1 MMSKKFMRIKRVTIP
16 VISLVIMMSSLVGC
30 SVVRDDEL
38 RELINAGESV
48 TIEYAVPDY
57 QSADLQ
63 EVADFE
69 WTELDQLQTY
79 NKGFRQTVDE
89 VFNINIVTESGK
101 NGKNGVLFVDAEGKR
116 NGNAVLADAFGNKVF
131 VEKYWVDAKVKE
143 ALAKAATEAYS
154 DVPDTDHG
162 RVLAT
167 LNAYYNLFPS
177 ESEDKVEFNGYLT
190 RGEYLSGLYRVLN
203 GVQDGLLDAESV
215 YSKVGGKTSHTR
227 FLPSVEGLSY
237 LKTTNYS
244 LDDKTYRGAISR
256 IEGIYTIV
264 QALFVN
270 EYEVATEKMKSYDD
284 AKSGGNL
291 TEKLGFAGKQRA
303 ESYTLAY
310 MLKNPDK
317 GLQEELYRALVVAKE
332 QGIIASNES
341 RWDEPLTKGEALEML
356 VNALIAKSS
365 LTGYVVNKEYGDMVV
380 AVVPEDETPQGN
392 ESAVSENSEVDEIGI
407 VAIDPNTRPSD
418 VHDETYGQVWEYVDD
433 SYRESLRAG
442 MSKKEAL
449 EMADVFASI
458 FGTSLEDLN
467 KLIGYD
473 EVGYQRPVATKP
485 NVPSKPSTPSTPS
498 TPDNPSNPSTP
509 PPVVESEPKY
519 PISEHG
525 YEITPEDKN
534 GDGILDFLEE
544 SYIKSD
550 STVSVPSGTPNPLT
564 MP

>member
-1 MMSKKFMRIKRVTIP
+1 MRIKRVTIP

-38 RELINAGESV
+38 RELINSGESV

-57 QSADLQ
+57 QSADLE
-63 EVADFE
+63 EVADFQ
-69 WTELDQLQTY
+69 WIELDQLQTY

-89 VFNINIVTESGK
+89 IFNINIITEAGR

-116 NGNAVLADAFGNKVF
+116 NGNAVLADAFSNKVF
-131 VEKYWVDAKVKE
+131 MEKYWVDAKVKE
-143 ALAKAATEAYS
+143 ALAKAATEAYT
-154 DVPDTDHG
+154 DLPDTDHG

-177 ESEDKVEFNGYLT
+177 EVEDKAGLNEYLT
-190 RGEYLSGLYRVLN
+190 RAEYLSGLYRVFN
-203 GVQDGLLDAESV
+203 GVQEELTDDASIS
-215 YSKVGGKTSHTR
+215 SKVGGKTSHTR
-227 FLPSVEGLSY
+227 FLPSVEGISY

-244 LDDKTYRGAISR
+244 LDDKTYKGAISR
-256 IEGIYTIV
+256 IEGIYAIV
-264 QALFVN
+264 QALFSD
-270 EYEVATEKMKSYDD
+270 EYDVATEKMRCYAD
-284 AKSGGNL
+284 AKSGGDL
-291 TEKLGFAGKQRA
+291 TKKLGFAGKQRA

-332 QGIIASNES
+332 QGIITSNES
-341 RWDEPLTKGEALEML
+341 RWDEPLTREEALDMI
-356 VNALIAKSS
+356 VNGLIAKSR
-365 LTGYVVNKEYGDMVV
+365 LTGYVINTEYGDMVV
-380 AVVPEDETPQGN
+380 AVVPEDDTPQGN
-392 ESAVSENSEVDEIGI
+392 ESAVTENSEVDEIGV

-418 VHDETYGQVWEYVDD
+418 VHDETYGQIWQYVDD

-458 FGTSLEDLN
+458 FGTSVEDLN
-467 KLIGYD
+467 KLIGYN
-473 EVGYQRPVATKP
+473 EVGYQRPVAKKP
-485 NVPSKPSTPSTPS
+485 STPNNPKPSTPSNPSVPS
-498 TPDNPSNPSTP
+498 TPSTP

-525 YEITPEDKN
+525 HPITPWDKDGN
-534 GDGILDFLEE
+534 GRNDGLEE
-544 SYIKSD
+544 SYANTD
-550 STVSVPSGTPNPLT
+550 STVSVPSGTENPLT

>member
-1 MMSKKFMRIKRVTIP
+1 MSKKHMRIKRMTIMTL
-16 VISLVIMMSSLVGC
+16 SLVMFVSTLAGC
-30 SVVRDDEL
+30 SVVSDKEL
-38 RELINAGESV
+38 MEMINAGESI

-57 QSADLQ
+57 ESADLQ
-63 EVADFE
+63 EVADFQ
-69 WTELDQLQTY
+69 WIELDQLQTY
-79 NKGFRQTVDE
+79 NRGFRQSVDE
-89 VFNINIVTESGK
+89 VFNINIVTEAGR
-101 NGKNGVLFVDAEGKR
+101 NGKNGVLFVDDAGKR
-116 NGNAVLADAFGNKVF
+116 NGNAVLADAFNNKVF

-143 ALAKAATEAYS
+143 ALAKAANEAYT
-154 DVPDTDHG
+154 DLTDTDHD

-177 ESEDKVEFNGYLT
+177 DEENEAGLSDYLT
-190 RGEYLSGLYRVLN
+190 RGEYLSGLYRVFN
-203 GVQDGLLDAESV
+203 GVQDGLIDAESV
-215 YSKVGGKTSHTR
+215 SAKVGGKTSHTR
-227 FLPSVEGLSY
+227 FLPSVEGISY
-237 LKTTNYS
+237 LKTTNNS
-244 LDDKTYRGAISR
+244 LDESTYKGAISR
-256 IEGIYTIV
+256 IEGIYTII
-264 QALFVN
+264 QALSLN
-270 EYEVATEKMKSYDD
+270 NNRDGATNYQDKIFTD
-284 AKSGGNL
+284 AKSGGDL
-291 TEKLGFAGKQRA
+291 TSKLGFAGKQRA

-332 QGIIASNES
+332 QGIITSNES
-341 RWDEPLTKGEALEML
+341 RWDEPLTRGEALDMI
-356 VNALIAKSS
+356 VNGLIAKSR
-365 LTGYVVNKEYGDMVV
+365 LTGYVINTEYGEMELTELPDNTTVEESESTESD
-380 AVVPEDETPQGN
+380 AV
-392 ESAVSENSEVDEIGI
+392 EIGV

-418 VHDETYGQVWEYVDD
+418 VHDETYGQIWKYVDE
-433 SYRESLRAG
+433 SYKESLRAG

-458 FGTSLEDLN
+458 FGTSVEDLN
-467 KLIGYD
+467 KIKGYD

-485 NVPSKPSTPSTPS
+485 STTNNPKPSNPST
-498 TPDNPSNPSTP
+498 PSTP

-525 YEITPEDKN
+525 YAITPEDKN

>member
-1 MMSKKFMRIKRVTIP
+1 MSKKFMRIKRVTIP

-63 EVADFE
+63 EVPDFQ
-69 WTELDQLQTY
+69 WVELDQLQTY

-89 VFNINIVTESGK
+89 IFNINIVTEAGR
-101 NGKNGVLFVDAEGKR
+101 NGKNGVIFVDADGKR
-116 NGNAVLADAFGNKVF
+116 NGNAVLADAFNNKVF
-131 VEKYWVDAKVKE
+131 IEKYWIDAKVKE

-154 DVPDTDHG
+154 DVPDTDHA

-167 LNAYYNLFPS
+167 LNAYYNLFPG

-190 RGEYLSGLYRVLN
+190 RGEYLSGLYRVFN
-203 GVQDGLLDAESV
+203 GVQDGLLESESV
-215 YSKVGGKTSHTR
+215 SAKVGGKTSHTR

-237 LKTTNYS
+237 LKTTNNS
-244 LDDKTYRGAISR
+244 LDEKTYRGAISR
-256 IEGIYTIV
+256 AEGIYTIV
-264 QALFVN
+264 QALFSN
-270 EYEVATEKMKSYDD
+270 EYDVATEKMRCYED
-284 AKSGGNL
+284 AKSGGDL
-291 TEKLGFAGKQRA
+291 TEKLGFNGKQRA
-303 ESYTLAY
+303 ESYTIAY
-310 MLKNPDK
+310 MLRNPDK
-317 GLQEELYRALVVAKE
+317 GLQSELYRALVVAKE
-332 QGIIASNES
+332 QGIITSNES

-356 VNALIAKSS
+356 VNALVAKSS
-365 LTGYVVNKEYGDMVV
+365 LSGYAVNKEYGDMVV
-380 AVVPEDETPQGN
+380 AEVPEDETPQGN
-392 ESAVSENSEVDEIGI
+392 ESAVVDNSEVDEIGV
-407 VAIDPNTRPSD
+407 VAIDPNTRPSQ
-418 VHDETYGQVWEYVDD
+418 VHDETYGQVWKYVDD
-433 SYRESLRAG
+433 SYKESLRAG

-458 FGTSLEDLN
+458 FGTTLEDLN

-485 NVPSKPSTPSTPS
+485 SVPSTPSTPS
-498 TPDNPSNPSTP
+498 TPSNPDTPSTP
-509 PPVVESEPKY
+509 GNSEKPKEPEY
-519 PISEHG
+519 PMSGLGHP
-525 YEITPEDKN
+525 ITPYDKDGNGIRDTLED
-534 GDGILDFLEE
+534 
-544 SYIKSD
+544 SYANSD